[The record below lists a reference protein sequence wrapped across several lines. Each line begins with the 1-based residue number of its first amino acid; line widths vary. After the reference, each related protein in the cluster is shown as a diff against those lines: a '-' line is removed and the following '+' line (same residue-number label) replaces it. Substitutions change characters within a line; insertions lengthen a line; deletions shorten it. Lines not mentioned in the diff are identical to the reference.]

1 MTLQCDLKKR
11 RVLRSQEQEKDA
23 AELANEAEISRM
35 AGVYEELRQ
44 EHKQELARLELIKE
58 RQNTG
63 QSEEM
68 FRVEEQ
74 LRKEHQ
80 VMEERNDEL

>member
-1 MTLQCDLKKR
+1 
-11 RVLRSQEQEKDA
+11 
-23 AELANEAEISRM
+23 M